1 MGPRDFNG
9 MYRDNEEEFHLAD
22 GTTLRRLEKGEPSKA
37 TMCQHNLN
45 VNYSLQASENSLF
58 SATFRLRGNN
68 QPHWDYKG
76 TLYNA
81 NDETDVVDMT
91 DRTDQSW
98 TRPSLD
104 LYYQQNLKNKQTLD
118 AAGARVRGGIRG
130 AAANHGQGCRDP
142 QGEQNRAEKK
152 ESRP

>member
-37 TMCQHNLN
+37 TMYQHNLN

-58 SATFRLRGNN
+58 SATLRLRGNN

-81 NDETDVVDMT
+81 NDEADVVDMT

-104 LYYQQNLKNKQTLD
+104 LYYQQDLKNKQNP
-118 AAGARVRGGIRG
+118 GIQCSRHLQSG
-130 AAANHGQGCRDP
+130 KIAAALPRKHPGKHIDRY
-142 QGEQNRAEKK
+142 
-152 ESRP
+152 

>member
-68 QPHWDYKG
+68 QPHWDYKE
-76 TLYNA
+76 LSI
-81 NDETDVVDMT
+81 MPMMK
-91 DRTDQSW
+91 RTW
-98 TRPSLD
+98 
-104 LYYQQNLKNKQTLD
+104 
-118 AAGARVRGGIRG
+118 
-130 AAANHGQGCRDP
+130 
-142 QGEQNRAEKK
+142 
-152 ESRP
+152 